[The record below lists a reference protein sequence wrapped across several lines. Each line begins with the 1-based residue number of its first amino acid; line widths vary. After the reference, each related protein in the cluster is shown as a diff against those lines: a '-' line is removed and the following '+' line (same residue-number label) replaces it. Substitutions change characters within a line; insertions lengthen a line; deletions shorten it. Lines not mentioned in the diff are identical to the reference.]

1 MKLKTVI
8 HYPDTNSVEATW
20 VEVVTLPQQE
30 ISEGV
35 ADLTLRTQEVQV
47 RCHSY
52 HETQMDMLEADLGAD
67 LPEYTA
73 LIATVRAAIHVP
85 TPEELAA
92 QLVAVKAAKNLQI
105 TLWRAAE
112 NQSYFTYAGKQI
124 ACDALSRSDIDA
136 VANSIALTG
145 GFPAGFPNAWKAMDN
160 SYVAIPDVDTF
171 KALHAAMTDQGTVN
185 FGRSQTLKAALA
197 AATTV
202 EQIDAIVW

>member
-52 HETQMDMLEADLGAD
+52 ADVQMDMLEADLGAD
-67 LPEYTA
+67 LPEYAA

-85 TPEELAA
+85 IPEEVAA
-92 QLVAVKAAKNLQI
+92 QLVAVKTAKNLQI
-105 TLWRAAE
+105 NEWRAQA
-112 NQSYFTYAGKQI
+112 NQSHFTHTGKQI

-136 VANSIALTG
+136 VANAIALTG
-145 GFPAGFPNAWKAMDN
+145 SYPAGFPGAWKAMDN
-160 SYVAIPDVDTF
+160 SYIMLPTVDDF
-171 KALHAAMTDQGTVN
+171 KAMFASMTLQGTIN
-185 FGRSQTLKAALA
+185 FGHSQDLKTALA